1 MIDIQQPI
9 VAGLLDHDT
18 IEFFVYGEHHLAMFQ
33 GQVVRINQLPEEI
46 LQGIELEMA
55 KTPEAMGALDHLGK
69 TDRIERIEQYLFCRY
84 GGFDNQPDMVKGVM
98 GEPEY
103 WPCPLRGSCPYE
115 FKLCAG
121 VGGAEGHLTHR
132 EIDVV
137 KAVVSGLS
145 DKQIGEEM
153 GLSANTI
160 FVHLRNIRHKLGAA
174 STKDIVAWAVSKN
187 IATPQFAQL

>member
-1 MIDIQQPI
+1 MIPVNQPI
-9 VAGLLDHDT
+9 LAGLLDKET
-18 IEFFVYGEHHLAMFQ
+18 IEFFAFGEHYLAMFQ
-33 GQVVRINQLPEEI
+33 GEVVRIEQLPESV
-46 LQGIELEMA
+46 LANIEAEMSA
-55 KTPEAMGALDHLGK
+55 TPDALASLDHLGK
-69 TDRIERIEQYLFCRY
+69 TDRLERIEQWLFCRY
-84 GGFDNQPDMVKGVM
+84 GGFDNKPDMVKGVM

-121 VGGAEGHLTHR
+121 VGGPDGQLSHR

-145 DKQIGEEM
+145 DKQIGEEL

-160 FVHLRNIRHKLGAA
+160 IVHLRNIRQKLNAA

-187 IATPQFAQL
+187 IATPQFA

>member
-1 MIDIQQPI
+1 MTPVNQPI
-9 VAGLLDHDT
+9 LAGLLDKDT
-18 IEFFVYGEHHLAMFQ
+18 IEFFAFGEHYLAMFK
-33 GQVVRINQLPEEI
+33 GEVVRIAELPESI
-46 LQGIELEMA
+46 LAGIEAEMA
-55 KTPEAMGALDHLGK
+55 NTPEAVAALDHLGK
-69 TDRIERIEQYLFCRY
+69 TDRLERIEQWLFCRY
-84 GGFDNQPDMVKGVM
+84 GGFDNKPDMVKGVM
-98 GEPEY
+98 GAPEY

-121 VGGAEGHLTHR
+121 VGGPDGQLSHR

-145 DKQIGEEM
+145 DKQIGEEL

-160 FVHLRNIRHKLGAA
+160 IVHLRNIRQKLHAA

-187 IATPQFAQL
+187 IATPEFA